1 MKTLNIKGFKC
12 FRDSNVNLNNLT
24 VLVGANGYGKSS
36 TIQALLLFKQAVDNS
51 SYVNLNGDYGL
62 ELGEV
67 IDVINQNYSESQIVF
82 SLTDEESKEKSVE
95 CRFDI
100 ENKDEELT
108 LNSSVQIITS
118 KDRSLNQKEFYYI
131 SAERIG
137 PRISQPLASM
147 EFLSVGTKGE
157 RTAQV
162 IATKGGFTKVDNERM
177 FQDSKNPNLDAQ
189 VNEWL
194 SYIFPEVKISANID
208 NTLLRAFI
216 TVSNKYSKSAHA
228 PNMGFGISYVLP
240 IIVDGL
246 VAKKGSF
253 YIIENPEAHLHPAA
267 QTAIG
272 YFLATVAHAGVN
284 VLIETHSDHIIDG
297 IQLYVVRKKDWHGH
311 VTINNYGTDGD
322 TDEPLITPIILDE
335 NGDYSEWPAGFMDQT
350 QKNYIERCNA
360 QNR

>member
-1 MKTLNIKGFKC
+1 M
-12 FRDSNVNLNNLT
+12 T

-36 TIQALLLFKQAVDNS
+36 TIQALLLFKQAVDNAS
-51 SYVNLNGDYGL
+51 FVNLNGNYGL

-67 IDVINQNYSESQIVF
+67 IDIINQNYSEPHIVL
-82 SLTDEESKEKSVE
+82 SLTNEGTKENSSE
-95 CRFDI
+95 CHFVI
-100 ENKDEELT
+100 EDRDEELT
-108 LNSSVQIITS
+108 LNCTFPTEI
-118 KDRSLNQKEFYYI
+118 KEERLKQKEFYYV

-162 IATKGGFTKVDNERM
+162 IATKGGLTKVDNNRI
-177 FQDSKNPNLDAQ
+177 FQSSRNPNLDAQ

-194 SYIFPEVKISANID
+194 SYIFPGVKISANIE
-208 NTLLRAFI
+208 NSLLRASI
-216 TVSNKYSKSAHA
+216 KVSNTYSKSVHA
-228 PNMGFGISYVLP
+228 PNMGFGVSFVLP

-253 YIIENPEAHLHPAA
+253 FIIENPEAHLHPAA

-284 VLIETHSDHIIDG
+284 VIVETHSDHVIDG
-297 IQLYVVRKKDWHGH
+297 IQLFVVRNKEWHGH
-311 VTINNYGTDGD
+311 VTINNYGLNTDS
-322 TDEPLITPIILDE
+322 DEPLITPITLDE
-335 NGDYSEWPAGFMDQT
+335 NGDYSEWPDGFMDQT
-350 QKNYIERCNA
+350 QKNYIERSKA
-360 QNR
+360 E

>member
-1 MKTLNIKGFKC
+1 MEILNIKGFKC
-12 FRDSNVNLNNLT
+12 FRNTDICINDMT

-36 TIQALLLFKQAVDNS
+36 TIQALLLFKQAVDNA

-67 IDVINQNYSESQIVF
+67 IDVINQNYSEPQIVL
-82 SLTDEESKEKSVE
+82 SLTNEGTKENSTE
-95 CRFDI
+95 CLFDI
-100 ENKDEELT
+100 EDRDEKLT
-108 LNSSVQIITS
+108 LDCTFPTDN
-118 KDRSLNQKEFYYI
+118 KEEKLEQKEFYYV

-162 IATKGGFTKVDNERM
+162 IATKGGLTKVENDRI
-177 FQDSKNPNLDAQ
+177 FQSSKNPNLDAQ

-194 SYIFPEVKISANID
+194 SYIFPGIKISANID
-208 NTLLRAFI
+208 NSLLRASI
-216 TVSNKYSKSAHA
+216 KVSNTYSKSVHA
-228 PNMGFGISYVLP
+228 PNMGFGVSFVLP

-253 YIIENPEAHLHPAA
+253 FIIENPEAHLHPAA

-284 VLIETHSDHIIDG
+284 VIVETHSDHVIDG
-297 IQLYVVRKKDWHGH
+297 IQLFVVRNKEWHGH
-311 VTINNYGTDGD
+311 VTINNYGLNTDSD
-322 TDEPLITPIILDE
+322 DPLITPITLDE
-335 NGDYSEWPAGFMDQT
+335 NGDYSEWPDGFMDQT
-350 QKNYIERCNA
+350 QKNYIERSKA
-360 QNR
+360 E

>member
-1 MKTLNIKGFKC
+1 MDIFNIKGFKC
-12 FRDSNVNLNNLT
+12 FRNTDICINDMT

-36 TIQALLLFKQAVDNS
+36 TIQALLLFKQAVDNAS
-51 SYVNLNGDYGL
+51 FVNLNGNYGL

-67 IDVINQNYSESQIVF
+67 IDIINQNYSEPHIVL
-82 SLTDEESKEKSVE
+82 SLTNEGTKENSSE
-95 CRFDI
+95 CHFVI
-100 ENKDEELT
+100 EDRDEELT
-108 LNSSVQIITS
+108 LNCTFPTEI
-118 KDRSLNQKEFYYI
+118 KEERLKQKEFYYA

-162 IATKGGFTKVDNERM
+162 IATKGGLTKVDNNRI
-177 FQDSKNPNLDAQ
+177 FQSSRNPNLDAQ

-194 SYIFPEVKISANID
+194 SYIFPGVKISANIE
-208 NTLLRAFI
+208 NSLLRASI
-216 TVSNKYSKSAHA
+216 KVSNTYSKSVHA
-228 PNMGFGISYVLP
+228 PNMGFGVSFVLP

-253 YIIENPEAHLHPAA
+253 FIIENPEAHLHPAA

-284 VLIETHSDHIIDG
+284 VIVETHSDHVIDG
-297 IQLYVVRKKDWHGH
+297 IQLFVVRNKEWHGH
-311 VTINNYGTDGD
+311 VTINNYGLNTDS
-322 TDEPLITPIILDE
+322 DEPLITPITLDE
-335 NGDYSEWPAGFMDQT
+335 NGDYSEWPDGFMDQT
-350 QKNYIERCNA
+350 QKNYIERSKA
-360 QNR
+360 E

>member
-1 MKTLNIKGFKC
+1 M
-12 FRDSNVNLNNLT
+12 T

-36 TIQALLLFKQAVDNS
+36 TIQALLLFKQAVDNA

-67 IDVINQNYSESQIVF
+67 IDVINQNYSEPQIVL
-82 SLTDEESKEKSVE
+82 SLTNEGTKENSTE
-95 CRFDI
+95 CLFDI
-100 ENKDEELT
+100 EDRDEKLT
-108 LNSSVQIITS
+108 LDCTFPTDN
-118 KDRSLNQKEFYYI
+118 KEEKLEQKEFYYV

-162 IATKGGFTKVDNERM
+162 IATKGGLTKVENDRI
-177 FQDSKNPNLDAQ
+177 FQSSKNPNLDAQ

-194 SYIFPEVKISANID
+194 SYIFPGVKISANIE
-208 NTLLRAFI
+208 NSLLRASI
-216 TVSNKYSKSAHA
+216 KVSNTYSKSVHA
-228 PNMGFGISYVLP
+228 PNMGFGVSFVLP

-253 YIIENPEAHLHPAA
+253 FIIENPEAHLHPAA

-284 VLIETHSDHIIDG
+284 VIVETHSDHVIDG
-297 IQLYVVRKKDWHGH
+297 IQLFVVRNKEWHGH
-311 VTINNYGTDGD
+311 VTINNYGLNTDSE
-322 TDEPLITPIILDE
+322 EPLITPITLDE
-335 NGDYSEWPAGFMDQT
+335 NGDYSEWPDGFMDQT
-350 QKNYIERCNA
+350 QKNYIERSKA
-360 QNR
+360 DK